1 MKRILLALVLA
12 LSLCV
17 CAAAAEEWFCPNCG
31 APNRDGEECESCGT
45 KNTVWTCPACDNVN
59 AGPFCVRCG
68 QQKPL
73 ETDDFTGN
81 WKFELGEFDVYLM
94 LKEDN
99 SYILTFGN
107 GGMQQGTY
115 VVSKDYLTLISD
127 ELIQTF
133 EYKISRN
140 YLTLESLGPGLKT
153 EESPAFTMMNIGT
166 AMDDTMKNQE
176 LVTVTLCSPSDVE
189 RFDIVAVNYPNE
201 KRIHLKRAVGFPG
214 NVIEIRE
221 GFLYVD
227 GEKQDEPY
235 INDAYRTGKGSE
247 FGPYTVPEGCI
258 FVLGDHRNESEDS
271 RDVGAIPTG
280 LLLGVVEK
288 K

>member
-1 MKRILLALVLA
+1 
-12 LSLCV
+12 
-17 CAAAAEEWFCPNCG
+17 
-31 APNRDGEECESCGT
+31 
-45 KNTVWTCPACDNVN
+45 
-59 AGPFCVRCG
+59 
-68 QQKPL
+68 
-73 ETDDFTGN
+73 
-81 WKFELGEFDVYLM
+81 
-94 LKEDN
+94 
-99 SYILTFGN
+99 
-107 GGMQQGTY
+107 
-115 VVSKDYLTLISD
+115 
-127 ELIQTF
+127 
-133 EYKISRN
+133 
-140 YLTLESLGPGLKT
+140 
-153 EESPAFTMMNIGT
+153 MMNIGT